1 MAEYCLKIGRIP
13 PKSEWLA
20 AMHLVYLVQET
31 VTLEDIYSFVK
42 GIKEC
47 DVSRSNSDCH
57 FIHLFLK
64 TAIWKILL

>member
-1 MAEYCLKIGRIP
+1 MLDLFMDDDDENVNIARQFG
-13 PKSEWLA
+13 
-20 AMHLVYLVQET
+20 HLVYLVQET

-64 TAIWKILL
+64 TAIWRILL